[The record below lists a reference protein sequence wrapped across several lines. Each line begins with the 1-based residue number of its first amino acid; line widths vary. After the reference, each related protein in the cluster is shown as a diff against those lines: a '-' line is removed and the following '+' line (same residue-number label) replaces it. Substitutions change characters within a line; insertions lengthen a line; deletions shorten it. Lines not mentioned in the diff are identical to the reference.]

1 MENLNPTKNP
11 KTTIPGYIFIGIATI
26 MFSIQYILPAFIE
39 LKQEPSYPWWT
50 PYALLAIGVTFLFLT
65 DAYFER
71 IFNRA
76 DKIAAKR
83 TETDDQK

>member
-11 KTTIPGYIFIGIATI
+11 KTTIPGYIFIGIATV
-26 MFSIQYILPAFIE
+26 MFVIQYILPAFIA
-39 LKQEPSYPWWT
+39 LKQEPAWPWYI
-50 PYALLAIGVTFLFLT
+50 PFVLLGIGVVFLFLT

-76 DKIAAKR
+76 DKIAAKK
-83 TETDDQK
+83 TETDK

>member
-11 KTTIPGYIFIGIATI
+11 KTTIPGYIFISISTV
-26 MFSIQYILPAFIE
+26 MFCIQYILPAFIV
-39 LKQEPSYPWWT
+39 LKQEPAWPWWT
-50 PYALLAIGVTFLFLT
+50 PYVLLSIGVMFLFLT

-76 DKIAAKR
+76 DKVVAKK
-83 TETDDQK
+83 TETDK